1 MVPRFLEVIQD
12 FVALIPIC
20 YDLFCE
26 FERKRR
32 KNRASREERV
42 QLGREEG
49 GLGFRDS
56 FRVYNFHTPP
66 SLPPRYL

>member
-32 KNRASREERV
+32 KNRASRE
-42 QLGREEG
+42 
-49 GLGFRDS
+49 
-56 FRVYNFHTPP
+56 
-66 SLPPRYL
+66 